1 MNQYEENTDYIR
13 GYKRCLIDL
22 RRFID
27 IMDKNSKRRFYA
39 KRYKTLRS
47 LVKHLYNN
55 PDQRELFRE
64 CCGDAAYVL
73 SAGGDVPIIAPE
85 FEQLISWLATGGK

>member
-1 MNQYEENTDYIR
+1 MNKYEEDSDYIR

-27 IMDKNSKRRFYA
+27 IMDKNSKRSFYA

-47 LVKHLYNN
+47 LVKYLYNN

-64 CCGDAAYVL
+64 CCGDVAYVL
-73 SAGGDVPIIAPE
+73 SAGGDVLIIAPE
-85 FEQLISWLATGGK
+85 FEQLLSWESIDG